1 MIRSELVQRLAA
13 ANPQLYAKDCEAVVD
28 AIIGRIADAI
38 AVGDRVELRGFG
50 SFTIVEQQARMGRN
64 PRSGALVSV
73 QAKSKLV
80 FKTGKEMRDRLNPKA
95 RATTP

>member
-28 AIIGRIADAI
+28 AIIGRIADTIVA
-38 AVGDRVELRGFG
+38 GDRVELRGFG
-50 SFTIVEQQARMGRN
+50 SLTIVEQQARMGRN

-95 RATTP
+95 RLVAP